1 MLSLVD
7 LKDFAE
13 ICRAIEE
20 HMSSG
25 RRIEGHVGPN
35 RRTRIRAWAVDD
47 APIADR
53 AAPTRRFYREASVL
67 E

>member
-13 ICRAIEE
+13 ICRALEE
-20 HMSSG
+20 YVASG
-25 RRIEGHVGPN
+25 GRHEGPVGPH
-35 RRTRIRAWAVDD
+35 RTRSWARGRDD
-47 APIADR
+47 AWVADSGL
-53 AAPTRRFYREASVL
+53 PSRRFYHSAGGL

>member
-20 HMSSG
+20 YVASGGRLEGPVGPHRTHSRARGQDDAWVADSG
-25 RRIEGHVGPN
+25 RPS
-35 RRTRIRAWAVDD
+35 
-47 APIADR
+47 
-53 AAPTRRFYREASVL
+53 RRFYRSAGGL